1 MSLLKRIVLDVLKP
15 HQPRGI
21 EFSQAL
27 AELEP
32 GNRVVY
38 KVMEVD
44 DMTETVILTIEGEN
58 IDFDL
63 IQNTVKDM
71 GGSLHS
77 VDEIEIVNE
86 ASDVK

>member
-15 HQPRGI
+15 HQPHGI

-32 GNRVVY
+32 GYRVNY
-38 KVMEVD
+38 KVIEVD
-44 DMTETVILTIEGEN
+44 DMTETVIITMEGE
-58 IDFDL
+58 DLKFDL
-63 IQNTVKDM
+63 IRDTVKEM

-77 VDEIEIVNE
+77 VDEIEIVNK
-86 ASDVK
+86 V